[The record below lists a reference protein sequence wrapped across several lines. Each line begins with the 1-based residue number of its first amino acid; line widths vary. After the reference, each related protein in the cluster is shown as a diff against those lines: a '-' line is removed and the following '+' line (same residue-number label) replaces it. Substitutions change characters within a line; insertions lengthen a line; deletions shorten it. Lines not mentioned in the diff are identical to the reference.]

1 MSTAVSPS
9 ARAPRCPFA
18 HGMPYDPL
26 SVAATENSEPWL
38 SAARDQAPVFY
49 LDEQDVYVVTRHADI
64 LSVLRDPATFSS
76 RYANKFR
83 PLESPVLRAAFPD
96 GHPGLRSMLLAD
108 PPAHNRIRR
117 LANVAL
123 TPKAVANAEP
133 DMRRRCHQLLD
144 RIQNRGQADLMAD
157 FGAPMT
163 IMMISD
169 LAGLPESVHEDL
181 RHWSGDYFAL
191 TYGAPPP
198 TEEREREIADRAVRM
213 STFLH
218 GFVEERRHHPRGDL
232 VSALLHAR
240 TAEGDP
246 MLTTDEVIG
255 VLNSL
260 TVAGV
265 ETTALFVPMLVRL
278 LLRHPEQLAEV
289 RADPSL
295 LPTAIEE
302 GLRHTTV
309 ARGVRRTATRDTEIT
324 GVPIPAGQD
333 VFLSYVSANHDPA
346 VFPDAERFDVR
357 RSRADRHLTLGKG
370 SHYCIGAPLA
380 KAQARIALEVLLER
394 LPGLRLIDDE
404 LSWKPHMTLPRP
416 DRLRVAWEPR

>member
-1 MSTAVSPS
+1 VSTAVSPS
-9 ARAPRCPFA
+9 ARVPRCPFA
-18 HGMPYDPL
+18 HGRPYDPV
-26 SVAATENSEPWL
+26 SVAATEDAEPWL
-38 SAARDQAPVFY
+38 SAAREQTPVFY
-49 LDEQDVYVVTRHADI
+49 LDEQDVYVVTRHSDI

-96 GHPGLRSMLLAD
+96 GHPGLRSMLLTD

-123 TPKAVANAEP
+123 TPKAVARAEP
-133 DMRRRCHQLLD
+133 DMRRRCHELVD
-144 RIQNRGQADLMAD
+144 RIRPNGQAELMAE

-181 RHWSGDYFAL
+181 RHWSSDYFAL
-191 TYGAPPP
+191 THGAPPFTP
-198 TEEREREIADRAVRM
+198 EREHEIADRAVRM

-218 GFVEERRHHPRGDL
+218 DFVEERRHHPREDL
-232 VSALLHAR
+232 ISALLHAR
-240 TAEGDP
+240 TPEGDP
-246 MLTTDEVIG
+246 ALTTDEVIG

-265 ETTALFVPMLVRL
+265 ETTALFVPLLMRL

-295 LPTAIEE
+295 LPAAIEE

-309 ARGVRRTATRDTEIT
+309 ARGVRRTATRDTEVA

-346 VFPDAERFDVR
+346 VFHDAARFDIR
-357 RSRADRHLTLGKG
+357 RNRPDRHLTLGKG
-370 SHYCIGAPLA
+370 VHYCIGAPLA

-394 LPGLRLIDDE
+394 LRGLRLVDE
-404 LSWKPHMTLPRP
+404 ELTWTPHMTLPRP
-416 DRLRVAWEPR
+416 DRLPVAWELG